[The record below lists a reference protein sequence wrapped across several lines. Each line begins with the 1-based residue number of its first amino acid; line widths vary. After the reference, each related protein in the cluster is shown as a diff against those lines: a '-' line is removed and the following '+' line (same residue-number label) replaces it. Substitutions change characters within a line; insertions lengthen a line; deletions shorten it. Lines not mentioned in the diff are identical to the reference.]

1 MAYIGI
7 LAAILIGQMLNFR
20 KITRLHFFLLIL
32 LLFNFGL
39 KEAAGYGINNNLV
52 IGLKAILFLTG
63 IALFFGGL
71 RPFKIAPIYYSYY
84 ILTPVVLAV
93 FYFVHGILL
102 ALLSSLLLAP
112 VMPLLTD
119 YNDGNIK
126 VYSKFNGFLGRCCE
140 YYITEERVFPF
151 EELKGTIHTESNF
164 DNVKVT
170 LKNDSAFIYSDSVYR
185 VKVK

>member
-1 MAYIGI
+1 
-7 LAAILIGQMLNFR
+7 MLNFQ
-20 KITRLHFFLLIL
+20 KIIRLHFFLLIL

-39 KEAAGYGINNNLV
+39 KEAVGYGINNNLAT
-52 IGLKAILFLTG
+52 GLKAILFLTG

-71 RPFKIAPIYYSYY
+71 KPFKKASIYYSYF

-93 FYFVHGILL
+93 FYFVHGIFLG
-102 ALLSSLLLAP
+102 LLSSLLLAP
-112 VMPLLTD
+112 VMPLQPD

-140 YYITEERVFPF
+140 YYITQDRVFLF
-151 EELKGTIHTESNF
+151 EEFKGTIYTESNF

-170 LKNDSAFIYSDSVYR
+170 LKNDSALIYSDSVHR
-185 VKVK
+185 VKLN